1 MSWPKL
7 NPCNPNAV
15 HGSQGWWMGQ
25 HERCTWGKSGS
36 APTSLAART
45 SKNMPDI
52 LLSVIRLHSRQVDPV
67 RRRRKISKNHAK
79 TYADGVSVIDEIL
92 GADGNGHQPHNPNS
106 MIKIKHLQRKS
117 IENQWK

>member
-1 MSWPKL
+1 MGLHVAQTSSQKGIRA
-7 NPCNPNAV
+7 CFDAV
-15 HGSQGWWMGQ
+15 
-25 HERCTWGKSGS
+25 
-36 APTSLAART
+36 
-45 SKNMPDI
+45 PDI

-67 RRRRKISKNHAK
+67 RRRRKISKNYAK

-106 MIKIKHLQRKS
+106 MIKIKHLQKKS